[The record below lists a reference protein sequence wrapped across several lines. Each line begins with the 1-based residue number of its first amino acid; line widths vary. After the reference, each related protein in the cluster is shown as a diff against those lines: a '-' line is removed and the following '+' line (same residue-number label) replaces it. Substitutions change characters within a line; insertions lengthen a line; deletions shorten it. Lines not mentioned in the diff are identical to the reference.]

1 MAEHGPAL
9 QEMNDLRYALR
20 TLRNS
25 PGFTL
30 VVTILLAL
38 GIGASCAIFS
48 ALDAVMLKRLPV
60 RHPEQ
65 LYWIFTNRP
74 QLGKRSYMKPD
85 GFDRVDCTLVSL
97 RFFRTRGSPG
107 ALGVLV
113 GFRAPVMHQFLWFR
127 RRTATPE
134 PLNRLRNS

>member
-1 MAEHGPAL
+1 ML
-9 QEMNDLRYALR
+9 NDFRYALR

-48 ALDAVMLKRLPV
+48 ALDAVMLERLPV

-65 LYWIFTNRP
+65 LYWVITNRP
-74 QLGKRSYMKPD
+74 QLGKRSYMPRSLYRALSD
-85 GFDRVDCTLVSL
+85 RASQDQASAATDAFGF
-97 RFFRTRGSPG
+97 
-107 ALGVLV
+107 
-113 GFRAPVMHQFLWFR
+113 
-127 RRTATPE
+127 
-134 PLNRLRNS
+134 